1 MNLDATTSQREG
13 RQRRESFR
21 SKITRW
27 GFNCFP
33 AYFFSGARITYIAHD
48 FKEVQIKIP
57 LTWRTRNYVGTLF
70 GGSLYASVDPIY
82 MIMLIKILGKEYI
95 VWDKSAMI
103 HFKKPG
109 RSVLFARFLL
119 QEDELQEIR
128 RLSSQNH
135 SIDRVY
141 SVELVD
147 KEGVVHA
154 SVEKVVY
161 VRRISRSS
169 PE

>member
-1 MNLDATTSQREG
+1 M
-13 RQRRESFR
+13 
-21 SKITRW
+21 
-27 GFNCFP
+27 
-33 AYFFSGARITYIAHD
+33 
-48 FKEVQIKIP
+48 
-57 LTWRTRNYVGTLF
+57 GTLF